1 MPDPLEFT
9 ATTAR
14 HNLPL
19 LFAAQAQK
27 EVFHNEALARIDAL
41 MHAAVEGEV
50 SEPPTSAPDGQS
62 WLVAPGATGEWG
74 GRDHAIAMRQAGQWL
89 FAAPV
94 AGMRVYDRGSGQ
106 FAVFSEGWQ
115 KAAAVAEP
123 SGGLMVDSEARAAI
137 GALLLALRAA
147 RLLPSA

>member
-1 MPDPLEFT
+1 MPDALDFT

-14 HNLPL
+14 HGLPL

-41 MHAAVEGEV
+41 MHAAIEGE
-50 SEPPTSAPDGQS
+50 STEPPTIAPDGQS
-62 WLVAPGATGEWG
+62 WLVAPAATGEWAG
-74 GRDHAIAMRQAGQWL
+74 HDHAIAMRQAGQWL

-94 AGMRVYDRGSGQ
+94 PGMRVYDQTSGQ
-106 FAVFSEGWQ
+106 FALFSDGWQ
-115 KAAAVAEP
+115 KAAAIPEP

-137 GALLLALRAA
+137 GALLLALRASG
-147 RLLPSA
+147 LLPPA

>member
-1 MPDPLEFT
+1 MPDALDFT

-14 HNLPL
+14 HALPL

-50 SEPPTSAPDGQS
+50 SEPPAIALDGKS
-62 WLVAPGATGEWG
+62 WLVGPAATGAWT
-74 GRDHAIAMRQAGQWL
+74 GRESAIAMRQASQWL
-89 FAAPV
+89 FAQPV
-94 AGMRVYDRGSGQ
+94 AGMRVYDRASGQ
-106 FAVFSEGWQ
+106 FAVFSSGWQ
-115 KAAAVAEP
+115 KADHVEEP

-137 GALLLALRAA
+137 GALLLALRASGF
-147 RLLPSA
+147 LPSA